1 MWCNLGEKKDLQGR
15 RRGGGTKRK
24 QRNNSSPF
32 FLLPSP
38 FSFIRNEASVF
49 FFFLFSNK
57 STNRRFVSNVAIFS
71 PLTDYLFIYFC
82 FFFFTTKH
90 ACFSFARLEKLF
102 VLSIRK
108 LIAIFF
114 FYFLFLFGYLS
125 RVVLFRFRDVKGC
138 VRFIWRII
146 NPNSREWGDF

>member
-49 FFFLFSNK
+49 SFFS
-57 STNRRFVSNVAIFS
+57 SRINRRIEDSCRMSRFS
-71 PLTDYLFIYFC
+71 LVDGLLVYLFL
-82 FFFFTTKH
+82 FFFFYDETRVFFLCTLRKIV
-90 ACFSFARLEKLF
+90 CFINPKIDRY
-102 VLSIRK
+102 
-108 LIAIFF
+108 FF

-146 NPNSREWGDF
+146 NPNSREWDDF

>member
-82 FFFFTTKH
+82 FFFFYDETRVFFLCTLRKIV
-90 ACFSFARLEKLF
+90 CFINPKIDRY
-102 VLSIRK
+102 
-108 LIAIFF
+108 FF
-114 FYFLFLFGYLS
+114 FLFSLS
-125 RVVLFRFRDVKGC
+125 LWISLARCVISFSRCKRVRSFHLADNK
-138 VRFIWRII
+138 
-146 NPNSREWGDF
+146 S